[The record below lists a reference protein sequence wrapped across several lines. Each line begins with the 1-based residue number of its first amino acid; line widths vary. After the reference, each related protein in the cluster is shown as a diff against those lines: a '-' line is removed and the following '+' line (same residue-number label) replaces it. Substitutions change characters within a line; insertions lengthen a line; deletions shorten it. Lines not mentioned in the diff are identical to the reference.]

1 MRKKIREKKQTSETF
16 ILSSIL
22 ALSGGFQDAY
32 TYNLRD
38 SVFSNAQTGNVVL
51 MTQHFMLG
59 EWSTAFHYLLPLAAF
74 ILGVMAAEMI
84 SDRYR
89 ESKRIHW
96 RQIILIIEILI
107 LFIAG
112 FMPQSLNSL
121 STMLI
126 SFSCAMQVQSFRKV
140 NGFAYASTMC
150 IGNMRSG
157 TDNLSKFIRTRDKD
171 CLEKAIYYFGIIFIF
186 AIGAGLGGLISLH
199 IGFKAIWISCLLL
212 IIGCVMM
219 IKEKI

>member
-1 MRKKIREKKQTSETF
+1 MHEKKQTSETF
-16 ILSSIL
+16 IFSSIL

-38 SVFSNAQTGNVVL
+38 NVFSNAQTGNVVL
-51 MTQHFMLG
+51 MTQHLMLG
-59 EWSTAFHYLLPLAAF
+59 EWSSALHYLLPLAAF

-84 SDRYR
+84 NDRYKEAR
-89 ESKRIHW
+89 RIHW

-107 LFIAG
+107 LFLSG
-112 FMPQSLNSL
+112 FMPQHLNSL

-126 SFSCAMQVQSFRKV
+126 SFSCAMQVQSFRKM
-140 NGFAYASTMC
+140 NGLAYASTMC

-157 TDNLSKFIRTRDKD
+157 TDNLSKFIRTRNKS
-171 CLEKAIYYFGIIFIF
+171 CLEKAVYYFGIIFVF

-199 IGFKAIWISCLLL
+199 LGFKAIWISCLLL
-212 IIGCVMM
+212 IVGCVMM
-219 IKEKI
+219 IRETI

>member
-1 MRKKIREKKQTSETF
+1 MRKKMREKKQTSETF

-74 ILGVMAAEMI
+74 ILGVMAAETI

-89 ESKRIHW
+89 ESRRIHW
-96 RQIILIIEILI
+96 RQIVLIIEILI

-171 CLEKAIYYFGIIFIF
+171 CLEKAVYYFGIIFIF

-199 IGFKAIWISCLLL
+199 IGFRAIWISCLLL

-219 IKEKI
+219 MKEKI

>member
-1 MRKKIREKKQTSETF
+1 MREKKQTSETF

-74 ILGVMAAEMI
+74 ILGVMAAETI

-89 ESKRIHW
+89 ESRRIHW
-96 RQIILIIEILI
+96 RQIVLIIEILI

-171 CLEKAIYYFGIIFIF
+171 CLEKAVYYFGIIFIF

-199 IGFKAIWISCLLL
+199 IGFRAIWISCLLL

-219 IKEKI
+219 MKEKI